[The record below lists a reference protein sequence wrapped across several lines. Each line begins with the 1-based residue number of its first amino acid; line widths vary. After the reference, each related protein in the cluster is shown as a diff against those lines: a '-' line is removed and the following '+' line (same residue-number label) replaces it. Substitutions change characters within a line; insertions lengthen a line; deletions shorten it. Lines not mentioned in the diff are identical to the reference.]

1 MLPQANRC
9 CTNYLID
16 MGLLIGL
23 LLGVLCAVFF
33 FLFFKGRQSKQKIQ
47 IQSLV
52 LLERIK
58 SVCKCI
64 SVEGN
69 FTEIYNYQDVQQK
82 FLNLVSSQKKALVIV
97 SATAHVGFDLTKI
110 KIESDSSQKK
120 IILRDFP
127 KSELIS
133 IETQLEYYD
142 KKEGYF
148 NKFKAEDLTQ
158 LQKSAKQHI
167 VDKIPKSGLLEKAQ
181 QEALET
187 IGLMEQI
194 VQTIGWTLYYSAL
207 ELEQFTQKQIECA

>member
-1 MLPQANRC
+1 M
-9 CTNYLID
+9 D
-16 MGLLIGL
+16 LLIGL
-23 LLGVLCAVFF
+23 LLGILCAVFF
-33 FLFFKGRQSKQKIQ
+33 FLFFKGRQNKQNIR

-64 SVEGN
+64 SIEGN

-97 SATAHVGFDLTKI
+97 NATAHVGFDLTKI

-120 IILRDFP
+120 IILKDFP

-133 IETQLEYYD
+133 IESQLEYYD

-148 NKFKAEDLTQ
+148 IKFKAEDLTQ
-158 LQKSAKQHI
+158 LQKSAKQYI

-181 QEALET
+181 KEALET
-187 IGLMEQI
+187 IGLKEQI
-194 VQTIGWTLYYSAL
+194 VQTIGWTLDYSAL
-207 ELEQFTQKQIECA
+207 ELE

>member
-16 MGLLIGL
+16 MDLLIGL

-58 SVCKCI
+58 SVYKCI

-82 FLNLVSSQKKALVIV
+82 FLNLV

-194 VQTIGWTLYYSAL
+194 VQTIGWTLDYSTL